1 MALTKVPSNLD
12 SITATTQSQ
21 GDGSTN
27 VATTAYVDTG
37 LANLID
43 SAPGNLNTL
52 NELAAAMNDNASFF
66 STVLPLSGGTLTGAL
81 TGTTAAFNSGAT
93 NTVATF
99 TSTDSGAGFNL
110 TDDSGTSTIQT
121 NGANLRVGV
130 DEDGAVGSSAIQFRV
145 DGSTKATVD
154 SSGRVG
160 IGNTTPQAKLHVTDG
175 ATILDMTDNG
185 YGGLKITDDSSS
197 DYNVNFIT
205 GRNQGNTRF
214 NFYRSGRAQG
224 TTPWS
229 DTTPTKIAHFST
241 NSNYFVG
248 SVGIG
253 TDSPT
258 AQLEIDPP
266 SADAPIFAI
275 RRQDHSVIP
284 LLQVVQDSSVSQGT
298 GHCHINSGNRDMSI
312 TTGDY
317 STLDKTLGLYIKT
330 TGEVGIGTIT
340 PGKNLEI
347 NDSTVPTIRF
357 ARSNSYYWDIGHTSS
372 DFQFNSQTGGTIMH
386 MNYDG
391 NVIVGSSSDS
401 AADAKFQVH
410 GSKSLTVG
418 IPLGVVT
425 AEDTAS
431 MAAGVGGSIVFTGAY
446 LSNGTKTSLASI
458 EGFKTNSTSGDYA
471 GELLLKTRD
480 NGGNAEERMRVG
492 SSGGDPSHGRIRM
505 TSAYGQVTYGAANGH
520 YHHFNVDS
528 GASKFYF
535 SHPCEASGGFST
547 YSDENLKKD
556 ITPLTGALDDV
567 AKMNGITFKWKDAD
581 NRGGGSTGKQF
592 GVTAQNMLTV
602 DSELPTLNKDPLYNI
617 KDGIDENDE
626 YYTMDYARLSP
637 YFIEAIKEL
646 KTKLEAAEARI
657 TELEG

>member
-81 TGTTAAFNSGAT
+81 TGTTAAFNSGTT

-458 EGFKTNSTSGDYA
+458 EGYKTNSTSGDYA

>member
-81 TGTTAAFNSGAT
+81 TGTTAAFNSGTT